1 MGGVTIKQLNR
12 VLNCIIGAF
21 IGVFIGQCIW
31 QYGDVCRNPEFY
43 AVTSAPWYIS
53 IIFYAVVTVVIIA
66 IVLAVKLFINKYFK

>member
-1 MGGVTIKQLNR
+1 MKQLNC

-21 IGVFIGQCIW
+21 LGVFIGQCIW
-31 QYGDVCRNPEFY
+31 QYGDFCRNPEFY
-43 AVTSAPWYIS
+43 AVTSAPWYTS